1 MTTPSNPLAGVWG
14 TPRDHRLRSRQARR
28 ISRRCA
34 GVGVGIAPAR
44 LQQIAAGAP
53 CAARELT
60 DLQFALTATE
70 IRREERVTKSRRRR
84 RCGIQCLIVV
94 GKVLVLLNLL
104 ICMAYV
110 VLSMTQHY

>member
-14 TPRDHRLRSRQARR
+14 TPRDHELGIRHARR

-34 GVGVGIAPAR
+34 GVGVGIAPTR

-53 CAARELT
+53 CDARELT
-60 DLQFALTATE
+60 DLKFALTATA
-70 IRREERVTKSRRRR
+70 IQHEERVTRFERRRR
-84 RCGIQCLIVV
+84 SGIQALIVAGV
-94 GKVLVLLNLL
+94 VLVLLNLL